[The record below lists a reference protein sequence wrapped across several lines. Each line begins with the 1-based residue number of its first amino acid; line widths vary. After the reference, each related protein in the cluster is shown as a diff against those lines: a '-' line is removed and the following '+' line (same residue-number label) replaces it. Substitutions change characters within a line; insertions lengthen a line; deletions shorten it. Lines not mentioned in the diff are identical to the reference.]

1 MKPRRALWLG
11 VAGFALALVAWL
23 LAGGGLLWSTLSAA
37 EREAVAPV
45 LGPRLALVAV
55 AVLLAVAAAAAV
67 VKHWLLPRAD
77 ALQRLAEQARI
88 RVQAPSEGPQALQPI
103 TCEGGPALRELATA
117 IDELARQREALRQD
131 VAEQVRV
138 ASLGIELE
146 RNRLAAL
153 MSELTQSVV
162 VCNLDGRVL
171 LYNQRARQQFRAL
184 SSTPKVAG
192 GAELLGLGRSI
203 YAAFDR
209 HLLAHALDT
218 IRARLLQGDASAS
231 AQFVTVTAPG
241 RLLRVQVAPVRD
253 AGPQGGEGLQT
264 VAGFVLMVDDVTD
277 EFEQSALRDRLLH
290 RLTEGQRGA
299 LANLRAAAE
308 MLDDAGLDDTMR
320 QRFVAVIRDEVGT
333 LGRRI
338 TELAASAQEG
348 VKTRWPMEEMRGA
361 DLVAAAQRRL
371 VDRLGLR
378 VGLEAVDETL
388 WLQVDSYSMLTA
400 LHYLAGRLADEFSVR
415 LVQLRLQPAGGGHAQ
430 LDLVWGGQALST
442 ETVMSWELDPMR
454 IGGDTSPL
462 SLREVLDRHGAE
474 FWFERERVRHQAFFR
489 LLLPLAV
496 QPAAPAA
503 DALPPLP
510 EGRPEFYDFDLFQHS
525 PQHQALEHRPLAELA
540 YTVFDTETTGLN
552 PSQGDAIIQIGATR
566 ITGTKLRRAESF
578 EQLVDPCRS
587 IPEAGVAIHGITPD
601 MVQGQPAIEQVLPA
615 FHRFALDTVL
625 VAHNAAFDMRFLQL
639 QQQATGC
646 VFDQPVLDTLLLSA
660 VVHPHQPSH
669 RLEAIAERFGIAVT
683 GRHTALG
690 DALVTAEVFLRL
702 LPLLQA
708 LGIHTLQQAREAA
721 QRTYYARLKY

>member
-1 MKPRRALWLG
+1 MKPRHALWSAVCG
-11 VAGFALALVAWL
+11 VGLAWLAWL
-23 LAGGGLLWSTLSAA
+23 LASGGLLWATLSAA
-37 EREAVAPV
+37 EREVVAPV
-45 LGPRLALVAV
+45 LGPRLALLGLA
-55 AVLLAVAAAAAV
+55 LLLAAAAMAAAAR
-67 VKHWLLPRAD
+67 HWLLPRAD

-88 RVQAPSEGPQALQPI
+88 RVQAPAGAQQQPI
-103 TCEGGPALRELATA
+103 ACEGGPALQAVAAA
-117 IDELARQREALRQD
+117 IDELVRQREALQQD

-138 ASLGIELE
+138 ASLGMALE

-171 LYNQRARQQFRAL
+171 LYNQRARLQFRAL
-184 SSTPKVAG
+184 SAAPQVAG

-218 IRARLLQGDASAS
+218 IRARLLQGDAGAS
-231 AQFVTVTAPG
+231 AQFVTVTPPG

-253 AGPQGGEGLQT
+253 AGPQGGQGLQA
-264 VAGFVLMVDDVTD
+264 VSGFVLMVDDVTD
-277 EFEQSALRDRLLH
+277 EFEQSALRDSLLH
-290 RLTEGQRGA
+290 RLTEGQRGT
-299 LANLRAAAE
+299 LANLQAAAE
-308 MLDDAGLDDTMR
+308 MLDDPGLDDGMR
-320 QRFVAVIRDEVGT
+320 QRFLAVIRDEVGT

-348 VKTRWPMEEMRGA
+348 IKTRWPMEEMRGA
-361 DLVAAAQRRL
+361 DLLAAAQRRL
-371 VDRLGLR
+371 EDRLPLR
-378 VGLEAVDETL
+378 VGLDAVDETL
-388 WLQVDSYSMLTA
+388 WLQVDSHALLTA

-415 LVQLRLQPAGGGHAQ
+415 LVQLRLQSAGSGHAQ
-430 LDLVWGGQALST
+430 LDLVWSGQALST

-454 IGGDTSPL
+454 IGSDTSPL

-503 DALPPLP
+503 EVVQPPP
-510 EGRPEFYDFDLFQHS
+510 EGRPEFYDFDLFQHH
-525 PQHQALEHRPLAELA
+525 PQHQALEHRPLAALA
-540 YTVFDTETTGLN
+540 YTVFDTETTGLD
-552 PSQGDAIIQIGATR
+552 PSQGDAILQIGATR
-566 ITGTKLRRAESF
+566 ITAGRLRRAESF
-578 EQLVDPCRS
+578 EQLVDPQRS
-587 IPEAGVAIHGITPD
+587 IPEAGIAIHGITPA
-601 MVQGQPAIEQVLPA
+601 MVRGQPTIEQVLPA

-669 RLEAIAERFGIAVT
+669 RLEAIAGRFGIAVS

-702 LPLLQA
+702 LPLLQGM
-708 LGIHTLQQAREAA
+708 GIHTLHHAREAA
-721 QRTYYARLKY
+721 ERTYYARLQY